1 MYLTYMDTNKNIV
14 LNLIKVTLNV
24 KDKNKNDRE
33 RKIKLEN
40 DVKGTK

>member
-1 MYLTYMDTNKNIV
+1 MDTNKNIV